1 MVVFRN
7 SLKHTVNNDN
17 GQACV
22 YGLRVT
28 EKIELQVEN
37 SHDENLTVTLYMYI
51 CIGSV
56 RITYLQTS
64 QLFTNCDE

>member
-7 SLKHTVNNDN
+7 SLKHTVNIDN
-17 GQACV
+17 GQACA

-37 SHDENLTVTLYMYI
+37 SHDKILTVTL
-51 CIGSV
+51 
-56 RITYLQTS
+56 T
-64 QLFTNCDE
+64 F